1 MTSGR
6 IGAEWAVVAV
16 FCVLTI
22 FLFPAGQG
30 PYSTVNGPVTALQ
43 AVRAAARLRLAIIQC
58 ALKSLRD
65 SAFLLLTAFF
75 GMDSP
80 VAECKPISP
89 AACTSMLRC

>member
-6 IGAEWAVVAV
+6 IGAELAVVAA

-22 FLFPAGQG
+22 FLFPAVQG

-43 AVRAAARLRLAIIQC
+43 AVRAAARLHLVIIQC

-65 SAFLLLTAFF
+65 PAFLLLIVFF
-75 GMDSP
+75 RMGPP
-80 VAECKPISP
+80 VAGCKPIRL
-89 AACTSMLRC
+89 AECTSILRC